1 MANDTITIPGFEK
14 GFTMSGLSSYTGND
28 GKGSVLKDGD
38 SLRFSLSTAENA
50 QEVLGY
56 IDDYIK
62 AVSSYK
68 GTLGGVQNRF
78 ESAIRLNDTMREN
91 LSDAR
96 SRIQDTDYAE
106 EAANLAELMVRQQ
119 VCASIMKQINN
130 SKSIILSLL
139 GG

>member
-1 MANDTITIPGFEK
+1 MLY
-14 GFTMSGLSSYTGND
+14 SG
-28 GKGSVLKDGD
+28 V
-38 SLRFSLSTAENA
+38 
-50 QEVLGY
+50 
-56 IDDYIK
+56 
-62 AVSSYK
+62 

-139 GG
+139 GGYKKTFLVKW

>member
-1 MANDTITIPGFEK
+1 MANDTITIPGFQN

-28 GKGSVLKDGD
+28 GKGSVVKDGD
-38 SLRFSLSTAENA
+38 SLRFSLSTADNA

-56 IDDYIK
+56 IDEYIK

-106 EAANLAELMVRQQ
+106 EASNLAELMVRQQ

>member
-1 MANDTITIPGFEK
+1 
-14 GFTMSGLSSYTGND
+14 
-28 GKGSVLKDGD
+28 
-38 SLRFSLSTAENA
+38 
-50 QEVLGY
+50 
-56 IDDYIK
+56 
-62 AVSSYK
+62 
-68 GTLGGVQNRF
+68 
-78 ESAIRLNDTMREN
+78 MREN

-106 EAANLAELMVRQQ
+106 EASNLAELMVRQQ